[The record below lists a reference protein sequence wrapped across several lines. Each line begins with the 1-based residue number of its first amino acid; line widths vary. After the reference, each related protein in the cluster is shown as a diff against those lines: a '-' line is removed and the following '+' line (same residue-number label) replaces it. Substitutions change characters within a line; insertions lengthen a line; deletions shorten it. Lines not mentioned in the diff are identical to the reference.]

1 LEVLDSS
8 SDRFMGTLVFS
19 DAGAAKS
26 IVAIEEGFSLKC
38 SVDSIRMQEEEEEK
52 STAITGL
59 ECCGLLQEMVCRNQV
74 LGTDEEEKNEECEIR
89 CEFIGSERKSCE
101 SVFDIAE
108 PLIEQ
113 DLASEA
119 CRYCVSFCLFGFIA
133 MSIAHYLFLGALEL
147 KGAEDDESLCV
158 RAGLSFALRIM
169 GGAVVV
175 SLCTWG
181 FLGVVWN
188 HRKKCSCCQDIEL
201 SRIRADDADDRA
213 QKAQCSKQQFMTYV
227 FHNIRVPFN
236 AIVLGLGHL
245 RAIGDGETSSADVKE
260 KKDLVK
266 LMLDCA
272 ETMTNVLDDVTDLGQ
287 GEDGSLQL
295 HMEDFDLLQV
305 VKFLVWGLKDLL
317 FHNKISFKMNIEAT
331 VENLLMTYRVIG
343 DKHRVVQT
351 LGIFLSNAVKFTP
364 SGGMLELEVKCE
376 EIVEIAA
383 ADLWQQSCFQSAVP
397 VQNLQQSLMLPNNGV
412 GMKHKVAKI
421 VLSVKDFATGISSQE
436 QSKWFEPYSL
446 ATGQDPNYGPSSLG
460 LSMAKRFA
468 ERVGGFIGV
477 KSINGK
483 DSTFC
488 LSIPYPLALV
498 HSCAGP
504 NAEGVDVY
512 KIDSTDCKSACNFQ
526 DELNSSS
533 QIESRVHSVRTI
545 KSKSPFLSQDP
556 SSRRRVL
563 LVEDTL
569 INRIILRK
577 VLQNLNLHCE
587 EAENG
592 KVAVDFFKQGRT
604 YDLVLMDKEMPVMD
618 GHEATRQLRS
628 MGVKTPIIALTGNAL
643 QSDKDLFFEAG
654 VDDFQT
660 KPLSRDKLVQLLARY
675 GVESCSG
682 NRRG

>member
-1 LEVLDSS
+1 MS
-8 SDRFMGTLVFS
+8 SDRFMATLVFS
-19 DAGAAKS
+19 DAGPAKS
-26 IVAIEEGFSLKC
+26 IVSLEEGFNLKC
-38 SVDSIRMQEEEEEK
+38 SVESIRMPEEEK
-52 STAITGL
+52 TTAISGL
-59 ECCGLLQEMVCRNQV
+59 DCCGLLQEMVCRNQV
-74 LGTDEEEKNEECEIR
+74 LGTDEKEEKNGGCEIR
-89 CEFIGSERKSCE
+89 CEFSGSEGKSWQ

-133 MSIAHYLFLGALEL
+133 IFMVHYLFLGALEL
-147 KGAEDDESLCV
+147 KGTVDEEILCV
-158 RAGLSFALRIM
+158 RAGLSSALRIM

-175 SLCTWG
+175 SFCTWG
-181 FLGVVWN
+181 FLGLVSK
-188 HRKKCSCCQDIEL
+188 HRKRCSCWQDIEL
-201 SRIRADDADDRA
+201 SRTRADDADERA
-213 QKAQCSKQQFMTYV
+213 EKAQCSKQQFMTYV

-236 AIVLGLGHL
+236 AIVLGLGYL
-245 RAIGDGETSSADVKE
+245 RAIGDVETSSAEVKE

-317 FHNKISFKMNIEAT
+317 FHSKISFKMNIEPM
-331 VENLLMTYRVIG
+331 VESLLMTYRVIG

-364 SGGMLELEVKCE
+364 SGGRLELEVKCE

-397 VQNLQQSLMLPNNGV
+397 SQNLQHSLMLPNNGV

-421 VLSVKDFATGISSQE
+421 VLSVKDFATGIPSQD

-446 ATGQDPNYGPSSLG
+446 TTGQEPNHAYSGLG
-460 LSMAKRFA
+460 LSMAKRFV

-488 LSIPYPLALV
+488 LLIPYPLVLV
-498 HSCAGP
+498 HSCGGT
-504 NAEGVDVY
+504 NAAVDVY
-512 KIDSTDCKSACNFQ
+512 KINTTDCRSACNFQ
-526 DELNSSS
+526 DELSSSS

-545 KSKSPFLSQDP
+545 KSKSPLLQDP
-556 SSRRRVL
+556 NSRRRVL

-577 VLQNLNLHCE
+577 VLENLNLHCE

-654 VDDFQT
+654 VDDFQA
-660 KPLSRDKLVQLLARY
+660 KPLSRDRLVQLLDRY
-675 GVESCSG
+675 GVDGCAG